1 MAKNE
6 QLNNE
11 EWRNATGKI
20 DYCMTNDYMFRMVLQ
35 SNNNVLKGLISSMM
49 HVPLS
54 DIKSVEIVN
63 PIELGK
69 HIDDKDFIL
78 DVKVMLNDNSIINL
92 EMQVTNCSNWTNRSL
107 CYLCRTF
114 DNVQKGEDYNS
125 AIPVTHIGFL
135 DYDLFPDELE
145 FYSTYMLQN
154 VETGK
159 IYNSKFRLS
168 VLSLNQIKLA
178 TKEDKK
184 WHIDEW
190 ARLFKATTWE
200 ELKMIA
206 EKDKVYSEAAN
217 SIYVQNSDE
226 TIRAM
231 CEARQEAIFHEQ
243 YVQKQL
249 KELQE
254 ARDEAIFHEQY
265 VQKQLKELKDARD
278 EAILHEQYVQKQ
290 LSEKDAKLSEQQ
302 NLIEQLQAENKK
314 LKEKLK

>member
-92 EMQVTNCSNWTNRSL
+92 EMQVTNYSNWTNRSL

>member
-49 HVPLS
+49 HVPLI

-78 DVKVMLNDNSIINL
+78 DVKVMLNDNTIINL
-92 EMQVTNCSNWTNRSL
+92 EMQVTNYSNWTNRSL

-125 AIPVTHIGFL
+125 AIPVTHIEFL

-249 KELQE
+249 KELKE
-254 ARDEAIFHEQY
+254 RAKEDAISH
-265 VQKQLKELKDARD
+265 K
-278 EAILHEQYVQKQ
+278 KQ
-290 LSEKDAKLSEQQ
+290 LSEKDAQ
-302 NLIEQLQAENKK
+302 IEQLQAEIEK

>member
-35 SNNNVLKGLISSMM
+35 SNNNVLKELISSMM

-92 EMQVTNCSNWTNRSL
+92 EMQVTNYSNWTNRSL

-243 YVQKQL
+243 YVQKQ
-249 KELQE
+249 
-254 ARDEAIFHEQY
+254 I
-265 VQKQLKELKDARD
+265 KELKERAKEDA
-278 EAILHEQYVQKQ
+278 ISHKEQ
-290 LSEKDAKLSEQQ
+290 LAEKDAKLSEQQ
-302 NLIEQLQAENKK
+302 NLIEHLQAENKK

>member
-6 QLNNE
+6 QLNSE

-49 HVPLS
+49 HVLLS

-92 EMQVTNCSNWTNRSL
+92 EMQVTNYSNWTNRSL

-249 KELQE
+249 KELKE
-254 ARDEAIFHEQY
+254 RAKEDAISH
-265 VQKQLKELKDARD
+265 K
-278 EAILHEQYVQKQ
+278 KQ